1 MVALALL
8 AAGLAISAIDREP
21 ARSSWPR
28 VFSAIVT
35 AAIFAN
41 ACVWFNGSID
51 VRPIEEQVARL
62 GPRPK
67 LLVLSA
73 AVVIGYPM
81 VRGAARHL
89 GLAPGSLLGPGGGAP
104 CRARRNDRRP
114 GGSPPVRPCCT
125 GARWADRRFPAAAAR
140 RCADRQPEQQLG
152 RLGAGRSG
160 IVGTAG
166 ALCSRADDRRHR
178 DLAPRLW
185 RGVAWR
191 ARSGIEAAVTT
202 LHHGWPDHQIDGTG
216 LLRHGQ
222 TR

>member
-1 MVALALL
+1 MSRGSTPHACHSGTFRRSASWSRSRPAQGLGYHPYPMVALALL

-140 RCADRQPEQQLG
+140 RG
-152 RLGAGRSG
+152 RP
-160 IVGTAG
+160 
-166 ALCSRADDRRHR
+166 C
-178 DLAPRLW
+178 DL
-185 RGVAWR
+185 
-191 ARSGIEAAVTT
+191 
-202 LHHGWPDHQIDGTG
+202 
-216 LLRHGQ
+216 
-222 TR
+222 